1 MSDNLSAFQ
10 VFTMILA
17 EKFRPRYDVR
27 LQFLAYQ
34 VKMLRSRIDDSK
46 IYTTPEEHAE
56 LTRLGALIEHD
67 ISDVMLVVKPGTY
80 RRWLKPK
87 EAQEKKPGRPRTAE
101 ATVNLVLQFASDNLA
116 WGYKKLHGELK
127 KLGIKVGVTTI
138 SDILKRAGHHPVPDK
153 GRNNSSSNWSTFI
166 SFHMDTLVACDFF
179 TKPIYTLKGRFD
191 AYVLVFIHLGSRR
204 VFMSPPTFTAT
215 PHSIGPTNIITPSP
229 FILNRGFP
237 LP

>member
-1 MSDNLSAFQ
+1 MSDKLSAFQ
-10 VFTMILA
+10 VFTMLLA

-27 LQFLAYQ
+27 LQFLTYQ

-46 IYTTPEEHAE
+46 IYTTPEERAE

-87 EAQEKKPGRPRTAE
+87 KAQEKKPGRPRMAE

-127 KLGIKVGVTTI
+127 ITACEANG
-138 SDILKRAGHHPVPDK
+138 KRAE
-153 GRNNSSSNWSTFI
+153 W
-166 SFHMDTLVACDFF
+166 
-179 TKPIYTLKGRFD
+179 
-191 AYVLVFIHLGSRR
+191 R
-204 VFMSPPTFTAT
+204 VS
-215 PHSIGPTNIITPSP
+215 
-229 FILNRGFP
+229 
-237 LP
+237 